1 MEQEKPN
8 KNLWKSSF
16 IALLLLNFS
25 VLVIIALLIFWP
37 VERSKVPAGEHQTTQ
52 NSSEFIIRTTK
63 KNLNELINAYM
74 YEYMKDSKH
83 KYSVSL
89 EEDVQL
95 VGELPVFST
104 TVPLSIRLEP
114 FVQDNGDVVLKQK
127 SISLGLLELPN
138 KKVMEYMSKYLPMPN
153 WVTINPDDEEIYVAV
168 TQMDIKSN
176 FHVSV
181 EQMDLEANN
190 LSFKLKVPY
199 ETLGIETFLS
209 K

>member
-1 MEQEKPN
+1 M
-8 KNLWKSSF
+8 
-16 IALLLLNFS
+16 
-25 VLVIIALLIFWP
+25 
-37 VERSKVPAGEHQTTQ
+37 
-52 NSSEFIIRTTK
+52 SE
-63 KNLNELINAYM
+63 
-74 YEYMKDSKH
+74 
-83 KYSVSL
+83 
-89 EEDVQL
+89 
-95 VGELPVFST
+95 
-104 TVPLSIRLEP
+104 
-114 FVQDNGDVVLKQK
+114 
-127 SISLGLLELPN
+127 
-138 KKVMEYMSKYLPMPN
+138 YLPMPD

>member
-8 KNLWKSSF
+8 RNLWKSSF

-25 VLVIIALLIFWP
+25 VLAIIALLIFWP
-37 VERSKVPAGEHQTTQ
+37 VERSKVPVGEHQTTQ

-114 FVQDNGDVVLKQK
+114 LVQDNGDVVLKQK

-138 KKVMEYMSKYLPMPN
+138 KKVMEYMSEYLPMPD